1 MSEGEMINTPPNIF
15 EDALKKKMFEE
26 SFENNVNMNDP
37 LIVKQGKQLQKT
49 IQHQFRG
56 IFDDKSASFTN
67 DYLPKITN
75 I

>member
-15 EDALKKKMFEE
+15 EDALKKKMIEE

-49 IQHQFRG
+49 IQH
-56 IFDDKSASFTN
+56 
-67 DYLPKITN
+67 
-75 I
+75 